1 MTDPQFE
8 KCLKVSISF
17 YFSLVFL
24 TIVIILDFYS
34 VSTDLDSVFI
44 TGSVPSRVQTS
55 PYKSGFWNEAFEP
68 PNGWDQ
74 MTLSK

>member
-1 MTDPQFE
+1 MTDLQLE
-8 KCLKVSISF
+8 KYLKVSISF
-17 YFSLVFL
+17 YFSPVFL

-44 TGSVPSRVQTS
+44 AGSVPSRVQTS
-55 PYKSGFWNEAFEP
+55 PYNSGFWNEAFEP